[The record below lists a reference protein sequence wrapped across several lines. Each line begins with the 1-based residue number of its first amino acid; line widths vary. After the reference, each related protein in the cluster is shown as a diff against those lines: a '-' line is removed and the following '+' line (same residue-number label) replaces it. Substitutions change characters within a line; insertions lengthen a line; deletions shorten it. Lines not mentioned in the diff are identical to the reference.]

1 MLKKI
6 IIVALA
12 AMPFH
17 ASVAQQKTTTGDVV
31 AYFGKERVE
40 RVDEGIVVHN
50 FNQGYFVPNTTQN
63 GYLFQMGD
71 VLAWEIFTDNFQN
84 PYSGDM
90 SATNY
95 GRTRNKIAWQPIQ
108 IDSTGK
114 FQDRQLRRSYL
125 YSQWDAPKKEVLL
138 LQATGGTRT
147 IINGMPHE
155 GDHYDFGYTLIPFV
169 AQRGANSFL
178 FTQGR
183 FGYVEAKV
191 IKPEKPLM
199 FTRRD
204 MTVADV
210 IIGEDDQKW
219 AAVRVINSSSKQA
232 SGLSIKCELS
242 SGQSA
247 TYKTE
252 DVMDMSVRKL
262 PFLLPASDGTTP
274 EALSAHLTL
283 LDKANRVVDTMTIS
297 LRLAD
302 PMKIHER
309 TFRSRVDSSV
319 QYYSVNP
326 SLTKGDGQALVLS
339 VHGASVEARNQAR
352 AYGQKDWA
360 FIVAPTNRRP
370 FGYNWEE
377 WGRIDAMEVLA
388 EAKRIFK
395 TAPEKTYLTGHSMGG
410 HGTWILGATYPDKFA
425 AIAPCA
431 GYADIAGYASGRGN
445 PDTHNRSFDLFDIVE
460 RGSNGGRT
468 LKLTR
473 NYLQSGVFVHHGDAD
488 RVVPVEQ
495 ARAMREELATFHPDF
510 AYHEEP
516 GGSHWYSNES
526 VDFAPIFNYFKWHTI
541 PSAKSVK
548 KLEFYTASPAI
559 SAQDYWVTIQ
569 QQEKSYEVSNV
580 KLEVRGDSIV
590 GATHNVAALVIDFE
604 QTPISGNVV
613 VSLDGSSVRVDGQGD
628 VTVVRSGGAWS
639 VCEAI
644 NPNDKSPERG
654 GGFKTA
660 FDNDVVFVYS
670 TAGTKVENE
679 WYKNKAR
686 FDAEN
691 FLYRGNGSV
700 DVVSDKEFMG
710 GDFSERNVIIY
721 GNSQTNRAWNAVLSE
736 SAPLVKKG
744 SVTVGQKV
752 IEGDDLGVVYVY
764 PRRGTTA
771 YSVGVVAGTSLL
783 GAKAT
788 YTNDYLTGFTSYPD
802 LMVFSVDMLRSG
814 MEDVECVG
822 FFENDWTVGDD
833 FKFKQ

>member
-1 MLKKI
+1 MLKRLTFA
-6 IIVALA
+6 ALLA
-12 AMPFH
+12 VVFH
-17 ASVAQQKTTTGDVV
+17 TSEAQQKSTTGDVV
-31 AYFGKERVE
+31 AYFGKERIE
-40 RVDEGIVVHN
+40 RVDEGVVVHN

-84 PYSGDM
+84 PYSGDL

-95 GRTRNKIAWQPIQ
+95 GRTRERVQWMPIAS
-108 IDSTGK
+108 DSSGK

-125 YSQWDAPKKEVLL
+125 YSQWDAPKSEVLL

-147 IINGMPHE
+147 IINGLPHE

-169 AQRGANSFL
+169 SKKGDNSFL

-191 IKPEKPLM
+191 IKPEKPVM
-199 FTRRD
+199 FTKRD

-210 IIGEDDQKW
+210 LIGEGDQKW
-219 AAVRVINSSSKQA
+219 AAVRVVNSSSKAAQ
-232 SGLSIKCELS
+232 GLSIKCELS
-242 SGQSA
+242 TGETA

-262 PFLLPASDGTTP
+262 PFLLPASSGKSP
-274 EALSAHLTL
+274 QGLSAQLTL
-283 LDKANRVVDTMTIS
+283 LDKSNKVVDTMTIS

-302 PMKIHER
+302 PRKIHER

-319 QYYSVNP
+319 QYFSVNP
-326 SLTKGDGQALVLS
+326 SSTVGEGQALVLS

-360 FIVAPTNRRP
+360 YIVAPTNRRP

-388 EAKRIFK
+388 EAKRLFK

-431 GYADIAGYASGRGN
+431 GYADIAGYGSRGN
-445 PDTHNRSFDLFDIVE
+445 NPDARNRTYDLFDIVE

-468 LKLTR
+468 LKLKR

-488 RVVPVEQ
+488 RVVPVDQ

-541 PSAKSVK
+541 PSGKEVK

-559 SAQDYWVTIQ
+559 SATDYWLTIV

-580 KLEVRGDSIV
+580 KLEVKGDSIV
-590 GATHNVAALVIDFE
+590 GTTHNVAALVIDFN
-604 QTPISGNVV
+604 QTPISGDVV
-613 VSLDGSSVRVDGQGD
+613 VSLDGKNLNIKGEGHVALSKSGD
-628 VTVVRSGGAWS
+628 VWTENSGT
-639 VCEAI
+639 
-644 NPNDKSPERG
+644 NPQHKSPVRG

-670 TAGTKVENE
+670 TAGSKAENE

-700 DVVSDKEFMG
+700 DVVSDVEFLS
-710 GDFSERNVIIY
+710 GDFSWRNVIIY
-721 GNSQTNRAWNAVLSE
+721 GNSETNKAWSAVLSE
-736 SAPLVKKG
+736 SAPLVKQG
-744 SVTVGQKV
+744 SVTVGERV

-764 PRRGTTA
+764 PRSGTTA

-802 LMVFSVDMLRSG
+802 LMVFSVDMLRRG

-822 FFENDWTVGDD
+822 FFENDWSVGDD
-833 FKFKQ
+833 FKFKN